1 MEKPVAATRL
11 PTVELYFG
19 QDTLSLYEPG
29 DPDSLAGVIMH
40 LVDDPKDR
48 EARVARTAA
57 RVGEL
62 SWAHQA
68 DAYHAVVNRLV
79 GGRRA
84 ERAGG

>member
-29 DPDSLAGVIMH
+29 DAESLAGVILH
-40 LVDDPKDR
+40 LIDDPTDR
-48 EARVARTAA
+48 RERVASTAA

-68 DAYHAVVNRLV
+68 EAYHAVVNRLSRP
-79 GGRRA
+79 RRA
-84 ERAGG
+84 R